1 VATSSSVTAGQDE
14 STSPTLTVAATSTT
28 AAQMSRVVHLP
39 QNLVGNSTKA
49 FPAIVD
55 RAMRALTEE
64 FISHIPLRRMVVP
77 DDIATVAV
85 LLASSASD
93 YITGETVIVDGGR
106 LLG

>member
-1 VATSSSVTAGQDE
+1 
-14 STSPTLTVAATSTT
+14 
-28 AAQMSRVVHLP
+28 MSRVVHLP
-39 QNLVGNSTKA
+39 QNLVKNSTKA

-64 FISHIPLRRMVVP
+64 FISHILRRVVVP

-93 YITGETVIVDGGR
+93 YITGKAVIVDGGR